1 VTFRAWLE
9 PAAVQQVHNLPDEA
23 LNELVRLMARVCD
36 DPYDA
41 VLSLPVRPDDPTE
54 RMAEIG
60 DRGFAE
66 FRIDEQAGL
75 VRIYAV
81 AWLG

>member
-1 VTFRAWLE
+1 MTFQAWLE
-9 PAAVQQVHNLPDEA
+9 PAAARQVHNLPSEA
-23 LNELVRLMARVCD
+23 LDELVQLMARICD
-36 DPYDA
+36 DPYD
-41 VLSLPVRPDDPTE
+41 VMLSLPVHPDQPAE

-66 FRIDEQAGL
+66 FRIDEHAGL

-81 AWLG
+81 AWIG